1 MHFLLLRR
9 LLTIVLVPSSIHPPV
24 PSMQTMQS
32 ILPPS
37 QPPIMPLPSTS
48 STHQAHHTFYYS
60 PPGGHSTQLPAPE
73 HMLHNAQPN
82 LPPLYGYSQPP
93 MSFTDPN
100 HEQYHQPYQQN
111 RQYHESDPRAH
122 DYYSNQRRS
131 S

>member
-1 MHFLLLRR
+1 M
-9 LLTIVLVPSSIHPPV
+9 VLVPSSIHPPI

-37 QPPIMPLPSTS
+37 QPSIMPLTSTS
-48 STHQAHHTFYYS
+48 PSHQTHHAFYYS
-60 PPGGHSTQLPAPE
+60 PPGHHSTQLPAPE

-111 RQYHESDPRAH
+111 RQYHEPDPRGH
-122 DYYSNQRRS
+122 DYYDNQRRS